1 MERWSVRKTVRLF
14 NVLAFYLIASV
25 SSLQAQ
31 TQPPKGPLAPEVWG
45 PHLPEAPPPEKNKC
59 VKKCNDAFEI
69 ELKKC
74 LELEGPARAD
84 CERPLKEQHRA
95 CFLTCPK

>member
-1 MERWSVRKTVRLF
+1 MKYLSLGKLVRLSKA
-14 NVLAFYLIASV
+14 LAFYVIASV

-31 TQPPKGPLAPEVWG
+31 TQPSKGPQSPEVWG
-45 PHLPEAPPPEKNKC
+45 PRLPEVPPEKNEC

-74 LELEGPARAD
+74 LESEGPARAD
-84 CERPLKEQHRA
+84 CERPYREQHRA
-95 CFLTCPK
+95 CFLACPQ